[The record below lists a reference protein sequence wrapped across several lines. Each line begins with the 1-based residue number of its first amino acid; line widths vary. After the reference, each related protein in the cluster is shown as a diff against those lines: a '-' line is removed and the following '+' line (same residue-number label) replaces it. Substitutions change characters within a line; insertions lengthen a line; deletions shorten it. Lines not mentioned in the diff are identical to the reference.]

1 MGLGLAGEVSVRGE
15 LRVRTGGYLKCCM
28 RKRQR
33 LNDLAERETEARE
46 VDAAALG

>member
-1 MGLGLAGEVSVRGE
+1 MGLGPAGEVSVQGE

-28 RKRQR
+28 RKRQC
-33 LNDLAERETEARE
+33 LNDLAERETEAQE